1 MSDQPALGPLD
12 GQQIWRQLR
21 EAVQGDAVLAIDLLA
36 ADFQLERCAGSVLS
50 ENELSRAMRRPRSA
64 PRPADRTDSP

>member
-1 MSDQPALGPLD
+1 MSDEPALGPLD
-12 GQQIWRQLR
+12 GQRFWRQLR

-36 ADFQLERCAGSVLS
+36 ADSQLERCAGSVLS
-50 ENELSRAMRRPRSA
+50 ESEPSREMRRSRCA